1 MAGDVPIRP
10 GDVIEY
16 AYLWGYEASQGHLE
30 GRKDRPCAVM
40 VVHAAERLV
49 GVCPITHTPPKEGQG
64 IQVPPQTL
72 VRLGLD
78 DEFPSWVVTT
88 EINQFVWPGPDIR
101 RAPNGEYTYG
111 LIPRAVFDRIRS
123 QLLENHGKGLNAI
136 HRAED

>member
-1 MAGDVPIRP
+1 MAGDIPVRP

-30 GRKDRPCAVM
+30 GRKNRPCAVM
-40 VVHAAERLV
+40 VVHAGEQLV

-78 DEFPSWVVTT
+78 DESPCWVVTT

-101 RAPNGEYTYG
+101 RAPKGEYSYG
-111 LIPRAVFDRIRS
+111 PIPRTLFDRIRS
-123 QLLENHGKGLNAI
+123 QLLDNHGKGLNAI
-136 HRAED
+136 YRAED